1 MVCFLHTALLRE
13 ETEEHR
19 IFTIEKVNRNS
30 LLSYGKIENQ
40 LPSNLNVLL
49 DIFPHRVK
57 GSLKILEKVLTNKS
71 SCQTHPE
78 RQ

>member
-1 MVCFLHTALLRE
+1 MKNIYV
-13 ETEEHR
+13 

-30 LLSYGKIENQ
+30 LLSYGKIENK
-40 LPSNLNVLL
+40 LPRNLNVLL
-49 DIFPHRVK
+49 NIFTYGGK
-57 GSLKILEKVLTNKS
+57 GSLKLLEKVLTNKS

>member
-13 ETEEHR
+13 EMEEHG

-40 LPSNLNVLL
+40 LRSNLNVLL
-49 DIFPHRVK
+49 DIFPHGVK
-57 GSLKILEKVLTNKS
+57 GFLKLLEKVLMNKS